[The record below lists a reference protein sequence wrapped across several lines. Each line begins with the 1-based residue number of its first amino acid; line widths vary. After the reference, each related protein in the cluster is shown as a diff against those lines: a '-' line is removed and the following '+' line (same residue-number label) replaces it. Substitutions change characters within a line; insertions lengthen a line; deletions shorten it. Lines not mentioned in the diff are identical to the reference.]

1 MIYYLLIC
9 NLILKSDKKN
19 RKLIVLIFGSE
30 VVKFKIMKLI
40 IINLYFAEDKHQLPQ
55 MLSSH
60 LVNLPSPSTML
71 PLAWW

>member
-1 MIYYLLIC
+1 MV
-9 NLILKSDKKN
+9 LKFNKKN

-40 IINLYFAEDKHQLPQ
+40 FIDSDFVEDKHQSHQ

-60 LVNLPSPSTML
+60 PANLP
-71 PLAWW
+71 